1 MHMDIFG
8 WVGNMLKIS
17 FVGMLTIG
25 SWGFE
30 VTSGGM
36 PRTKTRRRL
45 VNES

>member
-1 MHMDIFG
+1 MDG
-8 WVGNMLKIS
+8 DGGNMFKIS

-25 SWGFE
+25 SFE
-30 VTSGGM
+30 VRSGGGM